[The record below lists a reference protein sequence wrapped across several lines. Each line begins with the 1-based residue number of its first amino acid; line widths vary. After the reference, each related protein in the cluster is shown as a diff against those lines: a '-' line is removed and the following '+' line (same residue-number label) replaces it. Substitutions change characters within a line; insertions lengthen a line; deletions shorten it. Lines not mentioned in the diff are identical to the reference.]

1 MTLYQKRK
9 VNNKLR
15 LRYMSFLAIKWDPS
29 IGIDLGFFTIRWYSL
44 MFVAAFILGLRL
56 MKKMYVKDNIPT
68 EKMDPL
74 FMYTFIS
81 MLLGMRLGEVFF
93 YNWNY
98 YKNHL
103 LEIILP
109 FKEKEGASALFGLLE
124 GWEFTGFT
132 GFASHGAAIAI
143 IIAMYFYSRK
153 HLQKPLLFILDRM
166 AIVSALGAFFV
177 RFGNF
182 FNSEI
187 YGKATGS
194 TYGVIFV
201 ASDESLIPRHP
212 TQLYEAFSYLILFFI
227 LWRLYWKTN
236 KKEQLGYLFGL
247 FMVGLWSLRFFIEF
261 LKEAQIDER
270 EDWVFNSLNTGQVL
284 SIPLVLVGFWLMF
297 RKQKQNA

>member
-1 MTLYQKRK
+1 M
-9 VNNKLR
+9 N
-15 LRYMSFLAIKWDPS
+15 FLAIKWDPS

-56 MKKMYVKDNIPT
+56 MKKMYVQDNIST
-68 EKMDPL
+68 KKLDPL

-93 YNWNY
+93 YNWGY
-98 YKNHL
+98 FKDHK
-103 LEIILP
+103 LEILLP
-109 FKEKEGASALFGLLE
+109 FKEKEGASALFGLIE

-143 IIAMYFYSRK
+143 IIAMYFYSGK
-153 HLQKPLLFILDRM
+153 YLNKPVLFILDRM

-177 RFGNF
+177 RVGNF

-194 TYGVIFV
+194 DFGVIFA
-201 ASDESLIPRHP
+201 ASDKDLLPRHP

-227 LWRLYWKTN
+227 LWRLYWKTD
-236 KKEQLGYLFGL
+236 KKEQLGFLFGV

-261 LKEAQIDER
+261 LKEAQIEER

-284 SIPLVLVGFWLMF
+284 SIPLILIGIWLMV
-297 RKQKQNA
+297 RKRKPVENS

>member
-1 MTLYQKRK
+1 M
-9 VNNKLR
+9 N
-15 LRYMSFLAIKWDPS
+15 FLATTWDPS
-29 IGIDLGFFTIRWYSL
+29 IGINLGFFTIRWYSL
-44 MFVAAFILGLRL
+44 MFVAAFLLGYRL
-56 MKKMYVKDNIPT
+56 MTKMYINDDVPK
-68 EKMDPL
+68 EKMEPL

-81 MLLGMRLGEVFF
+81 MLVGMRLGDVFF
-93 YNWNY
+93 YSWGY

-109 FKEKEGASALFGLLE
+109 FKEKPGSSALFGLLE

-153 HLQKPLLFILDRM
+153 HLKRPLLFILDRLV
-166 AIVSALGAFFV
+166 IVSALGAFFV
-177 RFGNF
+177 RMGNF

-194 TYGVIFV
+194 NFGVIFP
-201 ASDESLIPRHP
+201 ASDPSLVPRHP

-236 KKEQLGYLFGL
+236 KKEQSGYLFGV

-261 LKEAQIDER
+261 LKEAQTEGR

-284 SIPLVLVGFWLMF
+284 SIPLILIGFWLMF
-297 RKQKQNA
+297 RKRTATS